1 LQQRVS
7 FLSLLSSPPQHSTA
21 NPAIAINT
29 TTKSEQLALR
39 HQQYVCAAHRM
50 AAYTVVVSVAQ
61 AFPMS
66 YLSLVHLATVNA
78 DVSAATPCA
87 SRLSDTMYHR
97 DSLPLGS
104 THVATPEAACLS

>member
-1 LQQRVS
+1 MHATLKENSGRV
-7 FLSLLSSPPQHSTA
+7 
-21 NPAIAINT
+21 INT
-29 TTKSEQLALR
+29 TTKSEQLASR
-39 HQQYVCAAHRM
+39 HQQHACTAHRM
-50 AAYTVVVSVAQ
+50 AAYTVVVAAAQ